1 MLQQITFKNE
11 IEGLPRWS
19 TGYDPNS
26 GDLSLIPGQE
36 LDSTYSS
43 KVSMLQLK
51 IRHAAK
57 KIEDT
62 ASHN

>member
-11 IEGLPRWS
+11 IEGLPWWS

-26 GDLSLIPGQE
+26 GGLGLIPGQE
-36 LDSTYSS
+36 LDSTYGS
-43 KVSMLQLK
+43 KVRMLQLK

-62 ASHN
+62 SCHN